1 MEKEYRCAII
11 GQHPMRFPWGFDEED
26 TQCRQMKLE
35 LAQCIMELRQCGV
48 TEFQVACDPGV
59 GLYAGEIVN
68 ITKQNDEAMRLVCV
82 TPFEEQATKWTP
94 QLRERYFDMLADC
107 TDLSCV
113 DYQETPN
120 AQLMAYRRIVKQ
132 SDMLV
137 AVYDPELASDSAED
151 KAMAYALALGK
162 PTLLI
167 HPNTWKKKWLNVVKR
182 EGEWHIQKFYPSS
195 YFRTIY
201 ILQKCGYNYYELV

>member
-1 MEKEYRCAII
+1 MASPKSCAIL
-11 GQHPMRFPWGFDEED
+11 GHNPMRFAWGFDEEAAECHD
-26 TQCRQMKLE
+26 MKME
-35 LAQCIMELRQCGV
+35 LAQQIMVLRQQGV
-48 TEFQVACDPGV
+48 THFSVACDYGV
-59 GLYAGEIVN
+59 GLYAAELINVLRD
-68 ITKQNDEAMRLVCV
+68 NDPELMLFCV
-82 TPFEEQATKWTP
+82 TPYEEQATKWTP
-94 QLRERYFDMLADC
+94 ELRERYFDMLADC

-137 AVYDPELASDSAED
+137 AVYDPELASGSAED

-182 EGEWHIQKFYPSS
+182 EGE
-195 YFRTIY
+195 
-201 ILQKCGYNYYELV
+201 

>member
-26 TQCRQMKLE
+26 TQCRRMKLE

-94 QLRERYFDMLADC
+94 QLRDRYFDMLADC

-120 AQLMAYRRIVKQ
+120 AQLPIGGSSSSLICWWPYMTLNLPAVAQRTRLWP
-132 SDMLV
+132 MLLRWGSQ
-137 AVYDPELASDSAED
+137 P
-151 KAMAYALALGK
+151 
-162 PTLLI
+162 
-167 HPNTWKKKWLNVVKR
+167 
-182 EGEWHIQKFYPSS
+182 
-195 YFRTIY
+195 
-201 ILQKCGYNYYELV
+201 C